1 MTLRCGVRGS
11 LVAKVLDQIHRLVA
25 AGEVRFTLKAVRG
38 QAVLELGLDEADAC
52 DILRR
57 LQPQDSRGR
66 LVSEATGEWMY
77 VFGPRIAETQ
87 LYLKVIIR
95 TDCVVV
101 SLHEQ
106 VDDEQLEAEGQ

>member
-1 MTLRCGVRGS
+1 MPRWLNKVLAQIDS
-11 LVAKVLDQIHRLVA
+11 LVS
-25 AGEVRFTLKAVRG
+25 AGKVRFTLKALREL
-38 QAVLELGLDEADAC
+38 AALELGLDETDAC

-57 LQPQDSRGR
+57 LQPEYSRGR
-66 LVSEATGEWMY
+66 IVSETTGEWMY
-77 VFGPRIAETQ
+77 VFVPRIAETQ

-106 VDDEQLEAEGQ
+106 VDDEQLEEEGK

>member
-1 MTLRCGVRGS
+1 MPRWL
-11 LVAKVLDQIHRLVA
+11 AKVLSQIDRLVA
-25 AGEVRFTLKAVRG
+25 AGKVRFTLKAIREL
-38 QAVLELGLDEADAC
+38 AALELGLDEADAC

-57 LQPQDSRGR
+57 LQPEDSRGR
-66 LVSEATGEWMY
+66 IVSETTGEWMY

-87 LYLKVIIR
+87 LYLKVVIR

-106 VDDEQLEAEGQ
+106 VDDEQLQEEGR